1 MNHTKWLRELC
12 EKRIQHRTREKL
24 FAEDFVYF
32 EDSLTPGLAEIL
44 LEALDY
50 ADTHPRRFPIDTAPD
65 DTPVLLWREGV
76 QQPTVAVRVS
86 LHHVSLMVWEELS
99 TRHMLPYTP
108 THWAPIPGEDE

>member
-65 DTPVLLWREGV
+65 NTPVLVWRPGFLH
-76 QQPTVAVRVS
+76 ARIGARYVRPGLLTWWVD
-86 LHHVSLMVWEELS
+86 ES
-99 TRHMLPYTP
+99 TGHMLAPQP
-108 THWAPIPGEDE
+108 DRWAPIPGEDE